1 MSCGS
6 GVSARAEA
14 EQYGKDLEVLKELV
28 KELYPKA
35 NTQPKVLGPG
45 GFYDANGSITSF
57 RLQGQMLYLDQ
68 LGMTSTFNHK
78 RASMASPNGKECP
91 IYNSQWLPLFARLF
105 SLFKE
110 KGEQRL
116 QFSSSIFLYS
126 AFETNTNLSHFGQPG
141 ISMLLI
147 NMLNST
153 IYEVSIENDVNLHPR
168 RLLEDKENGGGQRGV
183 PFEP

>member
-57 RLQGQMLYLDQ
+57 RLQGQMFALLWHRLMGKNVLSTTHNGSPYL
-68 LGMTSTFNHK
+68 
-78 RASMASPNGKECP
+78 RA
-91 IYNSQWLPLFARLF
+91 
-105 SLFKE
+105 
-110 KGEQRL
+110 
-116 QFSSSIFLYS
+116 YS
-126 AFETNTNLSHFGQPG
+126 HCSKKKPG